1 MSEKNLKIYWYLFV
15 FDRVH
20 ECNGQ
25 TDRHC
30 MTTQAAFAHC
40 VAKMEW
46 AYSIMG
52 MGPTQVGYRNRN
64 ECLLASTA

>member
-30 MTTQAAFAHC
+30 MTTQAAFA
-40 VAKMEW
+40 
-46 AYSIMG
+46 
-52 MGPTQVGYRNRN
+52 
-64 ECLLASTA
+64 